1 MVIREVL
8 YKNNKELWT
17 CPEQLSVNVIFIE
30 RLKYSMHISTF
41 VNFILWPILN
51 LSKEKANAS
60 REPYFRLNH
69 CLKTFTGN
77 TSSECEH

>member
-30 RLKYSMHISTF
+30 RLNYSMHISTF

-51 LSKEKANAS
+51 L
-60 REPYFRLNH
+60 
-69 CLKTFTGN
+69 
-77 TSSECEH
+77 

>member
-30 RLKYSMHISTF
+30 RLK
-41 VNFILWPILN
+41 ILHAHLN
-51 LSKEKANAS
+51 I
-60 REPYFRLNH
+60 
-69 CLKTFTGN
+69 C
-77 TSSECEH
+77 